1 MFSKIKFS
9 KLFYHTCFKITE
21 KLSIL
26 KIMSNKNEGALFFR
40 TLVTEMRYEV
50 VRDIEAGCADLL
62 ETFGYKPVGSELDYA
77 NKTRSYLPDLL
88 NE

>member
-1 MFSKIKFS
+1 
-9 KLFYHTCFKITE
+9 
-21 KLSIL
+21 
-26 KIMSNKNEGALFFR
+26 
-40 TLVTEMRYEV
+40 MRYEV

-77 NKTRSYLPDLL
+77 NKTHSYIPDLL